1 MLTASLALLPDRAGL
16 ASLIAISAAAGL
28 PPGLAFGARVLG
40 LESTFEAGNAIGVI
54 GLAGAATWVVWVVA
68 AARAIGLPAGRGHAV
83 AETFPRIA
91 MVIAAATIVAG
102 PALAAFQS
110 FFANPAQAEVMTGST
125 AGAVGGR
132 LGSVETVSTVLPALA
147 LFAPLLVL
155 AVLAYALAGT
165 SLVRVKARPALF
177 ELPGRETSTRLWA
190 AIRAAR
196 VPEQYRSVVD
206 LRAIEPAAAGGH
218 AVLWLAALA
227 ALVFAV
233 TR

>member
-1 MLTASLALLPDRAGL
+1 MEA
-16 ASLIAISAAAGL
+16 
-28 PPGLAFGARVLG
+28 
-40 LESTFEAGNAIGVI
+40 TFEAGNSIGLI
-54 GLAGAATWVVWVVA
+54 GLAGGATWVVWVVA

-91 MVIAAATIVAG
+91 MAIAVATVAAG

-110 FFANPAQAEVMTGST
+110 FFANPAQAEVITGST
-125 AGAVGGR
+125 AGSVAGGS
-132 LGSVETVSTVLPALA
+132 LSVETVSTVLPAVT
-147 LFAPLLVL
+147 LFVPLLAL
-155 AVLAYALAGT
+155 AVLVYAFAGT
-165 SLVRVKARPALF
+165 SLIRGQARPALF
-177 ELPGRETSTRLWA
+177 MLPGRETSARWWA